1 MKHVFI
7 INSQSAEK
15 KRKRL
20 TEEIHRLFPEDEAVI
35 EVTDHPGHAKQLA
48 RQYASEG
55 TMLRIYA
62 CGGDGTLHE
71 VVNGVLGF
79 SHVQVAVIPIGTGN
93 DFIKAFPSYRPQDFL
108 CLENYQ
114 DAKLAKSDVL
124 MVDEEASINT
134 VSAGLDVKVAY
145 HVDKFKQLPFAH
157 GVFPYFLGLL
167 VSMAG
172 SISEDLIVEI
182 DGRREAFS
190 DYLFVDLAT
199 DNNPQTIVMMA
210 TVGGFVALIEKSG
223 GARAFAKAVA
233 NSVNSKVKAQLAAWL
248 GGLVIFFS
256 DSGNSLIL
264 GPMFRPIFDRLKASR
279 AKLSYILDSTSS
291 PVCILIPI
299 TGWGVYI
306 MSIIATEFETLGIN
320 GSDASTFMAAI
331 PYQFYSILALFLIP
345 IVAFG
350 RHDFGFMA
358 KAEEQ
363 ARLGLPQNIADD
375 EAILVSDDKKVS
387 PWNMILPLGVL
398 LGTILVM
405 FVSWGFP
412 FQNIP
417 GSKIRIALTS
427 GYLLAS
433 IVCMI
438 MITAQKLM
446 SFKETFDVFIGGIQ
460 KMGSVLVVVV
470 LAWGVGSVCK
480 DLGTS
485 QFIVD
490 STLGLITP
498 HVVPALLFLV
508 GVIISFATGT
518 SWGAMAIL
526 LPIGINMAVGFGVSI
541 PMTIGAVLSGCLFGD
556 HCSPISDT
564 TVMSAMAAGCDL
576 LEHTRTQLPYA
587 GIAALASFVAY
598 LILGFTNAN
607 IWIMLVVALAL
618 LIVFYLLSCRLWG
631 VKAAES
637 K

>member
-1 MKHVFI
+1 MRRSICVPWPGEDVPSPNAPAASVKKAGTAWEHWT
-7 INSQSAEK
+7 SQIDDHLKPPTVA
-15 KRKRL
+15 KRCTFR
-20 TEEIHRLFPEDEAVI
+20 ESR
-35 EVTDHPGHAKQLA
+35 
-48 RQYASEG
+48 
-55 TMLRIYA
+55 
-62 CGGDGTLHE
+62 
-71 VVNGVLGF
+71 
-79 SHVQVAVIPIGTGN
+79 
-93 DFIKAFPSYRPQDFL
+93 
-108 CLENYQ
+108 
-114 DAKLAKSDVL
+114 KSP
-124 MVDEEASINT
+124 A
-134 VSAGLDVKVAY
+134 
-145 HVDKFKQLPFAH
+145 P
-157 GVFPYFLGLL
+157 
-167 VSMAG
+167 
-172 SISEDLIVEI
+172 
-182 DGRREAFS
+182 R
-190 DYLFVDLAT
+190 
-199 DNNPQTIVMMA
+199 
-210 TVGGFVALIEKSG
+210 GFVAGRWALATTSLYP
-223 GARAFAKAVA
+223 
-233 NSVNSKVKAQLAAWL
+233 STKVKAQLAAWL

-363 ARLGLPQNIADD
+363 ARLGLPQNISDD

-387 PWNMILPLGVL
+387 PWNMILPLVIL

>member
-1 MKHVFI
+1 MEEV
-7 INSQSAEK
+7 INYGWLS
-15 KRKRL
+15 L
-20 TEEIHRLFPEDEAVI
+20 IPAV
-35 EVTDHPGHAKQLA
+35 
-48 RQYASEG
+48 
-55 TMLRIYA
+55 
-62 CGGDGTLHE
+62 
-71 VVNGVLGF
+71 
-79 SHVQVAVIPIGTGN
+79 VAVVL
-93 DFIKAFPSYRPQDFL
+93 AFATRNVVLS
-108 CLENYQ
+108 
-114 DAKLAKSDVL
+114 LAISL
-124 MVDEEASINT
+124 
-134 VSAGLDVKVAY
+134 
-145 HVDKFKQLPFAH
+145 
-157 GVFPYFLGLL
+157 FLGIMIQVGANPWLSL
-167 VSMAG
+167 QH
-172 SISEDLIVEI
+172 L
-182 DGRREAFS
+182 FS

-223 GARAFAKAVA
+223 GARAFAKAMA

-387 PWNMILPLGVL
+387 PWNMILPLVIL

>member
-1 MKHVFI
+1 MEEV
-7 INSQSAEK
+7 INYGWLS
-15 KRKRL
+15 L
-20 TEEIHRLFPEDEAVI
+20 IPAV
-35 EVTDHPGHAKQLA
+35 
-48 RQYASEG
+48 
-55 TMLRIYA
+55 
-62 CGGDGTLHE
+62 
-71 VVNGVLGF
+71 
-79 SHVQVAVIPIGTGN
+79 VAVVL
-93 DFIKAFPSYRPQDFL
+93 AFATRNVVLS
-108 CLENYQ
+108 
-114 DAKLAKSDVL
+114 LAISL
-124 MVDEEASINT
+124 
-134 VSAGLDVKVAY
+134 
-145 HVDKFKQLPFAH
+145 
-157 GVFPYFLGLL
+157 FLGIMIQVGANPWLSL
-167 VSMAG
+167 QH
-172 SISEDLIVEI
+172 L
-182 DGRREAFS
+182 FS

-210 TVGGFVALIEKSG
+210 TVGGFVALIEKSS

-331 PYQFYSILALFLIP
+331 PSQFYSILALFLIP

-363 ARLGLPQNIADD
+363 ARLGLPQNISDD

-387 PWNMILPLGVL
+387 PWNMILPLVIL

>member
-1 MKHVFI
+1 
-7 INSQSAEK
+7 
-15 KRKRL
+15 
-20 TEEIHRLFPEDEAVI
+20 
-35 EVTDHPGHAKQLA
+35 
-48 RQYASEG
+48 
-55 TMLRIYA
+55 
-62 CGGDGTLHE
+62 
-71 VVNGVLGF
+71 
-79 SHVQVAVIPIGTGN
+79 
-93 DFIKAFPSYRPQDFL
+93 
-108 CLENYQ
+108 
-114 DAKLAKSDVL
+114 
-124 MVDEEASINT
+124 
-134 VSAGLDVKVAY
+134 
-145 HVDKFKQLPFAH
+145 
-157 GVFPYFLGLL
+157 
-167 VSMAG
+167 
-172 SISEDLIVEI
+172 
-182 DGRREAFS
+182 
-190 DYLFVDLAT
+190 
-199 DNNPQTIVMMA
+199 
-210 TVGGFVALIEKSG
+210 
-223 GARAFAKAVA
+223 
-233 NSVNSKVKAQLAAWL
+233 
-248 GGLVIFFS
+248 
-256 DSGNSLIL
+256 
-264 GPMFRPIFDRLKASR
+264 
-279 AKLSYILDSTSS
+279 
-291 PVCILIPI
+291 
-299 TGWGVYI
+299 
-306 MSIIATEFETLGIN
+306 
-320 GSDASTFMAAI
+320 
-331 PYQFYSILALFLIP
+331 
-345 IVAFG
+345 
-350 RHDFGFMA
+350 
-358 KAEEQ
+358 
-363 ARLGLPQNIADD
+363 
-375 EAILVSDDKKVS
+375 
-387 PWNMILPLGVL
+387 MILPLLIL

-460 KMGSVLVVVV
+460 KM
-470 LAWGVGSVCK
+470 GSVCK